1 MAQKQ
6 KNLITAASVRGD
18 GGSISDAADFVKV
31 RTRSWAYTA
40 PPPPFAATG
49 SVEIH
54 YLCKLIVIKLCST
67 MRLCYMPN
75 NESVRSDRGPQ
86 KREGKLLETLRFTIF
101 TAFLLRRD
109 EALRC

>member
-6 KNLITAASVRGD
+6 KNLITAASVRGE
-18 GGSISDAADFVKV
+18 GGSISEAADFVKV

-86 KREGKLLETLRFTIF
+86 KREREAFRNFTF
-101 TAFLLRRD
+101 YDFYRLSLPSLSF
-109 EALRC
+109 EAR